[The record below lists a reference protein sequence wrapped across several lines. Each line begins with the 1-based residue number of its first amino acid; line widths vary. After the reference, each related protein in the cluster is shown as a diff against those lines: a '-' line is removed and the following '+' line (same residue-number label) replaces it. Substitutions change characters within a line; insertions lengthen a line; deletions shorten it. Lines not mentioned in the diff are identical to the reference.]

1 VLLTPVSWAGDA
13 RTAHA
18 HGFEAILTKPIRRD
32 ELLETAQRLLN
43 GPAADASPEGRTA
56 TPARRPC
63 STGVRV
69 LVAED
74 NPVNLEVA
82 RAQLETLGC
91 TVTAV
96 VDGLEASTVF
106 ERERF
111 DLVLLDCQMPRMDGL
126 TAARRMRAIEEQ
138 AGRRQTPIVAVT
150 ANAFEADRQACL
162 AAGMDD
168 YLGKPFGFA
177 ALEAVVQRWT
187 RPGIGEE
194 DAPRRSAPA
203 PERGASVVDL
213 DRTVAQPAMPLQAT
227 PTLDRPLVERMRA
240 SHAHLLGRL
249 VSTYLEYAPG
259 ALASLG
265 DAVRRGDKPAVS
277 RAAHSL
283 KSSSANVGGQRLAE
297 LCRLLEA
304 HLRHPDAG
312 VDETSRRLA
321 DDIEAEYER
330 LAVALSTIRQDID
343 SAASG
348 LRLASEAATVGGR

>member
-1 VLLTPVSWAGDA
+1 
-13 RTAHA
+13 
-18 HGFEAILTKPIRRD
+18 
-32 ELLETAQRLLN
+32 
-43 GPAADASPEGRTA
+43 
-56 TPARRPC
+56 
-63 STGVRV
+63 
-69 LVAED
+69 
-74 NPVNLEVA
+74 
-82 RAQLETLGC
+82 
-91 TVTAV
+91 
-96 VDGLEASTVF
+96 
-106 ERERF
+106 
-111 DLVLLDCQMPRMDGL
+111 
-126 TAARRMRAIEEQ
+126 
-138 AGRRQTPIVAVT
+138 
-150 ANAFEADRQACL
+150 
-162 AAGMDD
+162 
-168 YLGKPFGFA
+168 
-177 ALEAVVQRWT
+177 
-187 RPGIGEE
+187 
-194 DAPRRSAPA
+194 
-203 PERGASVVDL
+203 
-213 DRTVAQPAMPLQAT
+213 
-227 PTLDRPLVERMRA
+227 MRA